1 MIKLLFMTVTAKLTT
16 LNTTEDPRMVEEDNN
31 IVAFIDVL
39 KCSREEA
46 TFYLESSAWN
56 IETAILL
63 WIENNPSP
71 SYQTYNPWGS
81 SDPAAAAASS
91 YSHYYNHALLNT
103 ASSAFS
109 QSTLATAVLRPP
121 RQWYSRE
128 VLIQDFPK
136 DWSARVSRSSGQIY
150 FVHLLT
156 GRRQYS
162 VPPGYA
168 DIHTDMS
175 PNDCDDLCDTKTEV
189 LIDVDDNPTQLSP
202 DDEGPLDHDDQTSL
216 SSLLT
221 HRFKGDYNMLTT
233 AESLPGAAATTATA
247 DPSMLI
253 DSNSSNNQNY
263 FTKNDEA
270 LEGGEDMTIDYASRS
285 NASSTRALHDE
296 NSVYTITNDL
306 DDRPVSDVMY
316 NNSDLSS
323 SSYRH
328 GKGSYIA
335 GEAFDGSMESSLDAY
350 FAASGSNSSSISN
363 K

>member
-31 IVAFIDVL
+31 IVAFIEVL

-81 SDPAAAAASS
+81 DPTAAAASS

-109 QSTLATAVLRPP
+109 QSTLATPASKPP

-128 VLIQDFPK
+128 VIIQDFPQ

-150 FVHLLT
+150 FVHLPT

-168 DIHTDMS
+168 DIPVDMS

-189 LIDVDDNPTQLSP
+189 LIDDDYPTKLSP
-202 DDEGPLDHDDQTSL
+202 DEEGPLGHDDQTSL

-233 AESLPGAAATTATA
+233 AESLPGAATAV

-253 DSNSSNNQNY
+253 DNNRSNNQNY
-263 FTKNDEA
+263 FTKNDKA
-270 LEGGEDMTIDYASRS
+270 LEGEDMTIDYASRS

-296 NSVYTITNDL
+296 NSVYTITNDV

-323 SSYRH
+323 SSSSYRH
-328 GKGSYIA
+328 GKGSYIT
-335 GEAFDGSMESSLDAY
+335 GEACDGSMESGLDAY

>member
-1 MIKLLFMTVTAKLTT
+1 MMIVTAKLTT
-16 LNTTEDPRMVEEDNN
+16 LNTSEDPRLVEEDN

-71 SYQTYNPWGS
+71 LYQTYNPWGS
-81 SDPAAAAASS
+81 DPSAAAASS

-103 ASSAFS
+103 ASSSVFS
-109 QSTLATAVLRPP
+109 PSILATPSASARPP

-128 VLIQDFPK
+128 VLIQDFPQ

-150 FVHLLT
+150 FVHLPT

-168 DIHTDMS
+168 DRCTTDMS
-175 PNDCDDLCDTKTEV
+175 HNDCDDVCDTKTEV
-189 LIDVDDNPTQLSP
+189 VIDDDDYPTK
-202 DDEGPLDHDDQTSL
+202 LDRNDQRSL
-216 SSLLT
+216 C
-221 HRFKGDYNMLTT
+221 H
-233 AESLPGAAATTATA
+233 
-247 DPSMLI
+247 
-253 DSNSSNNQNY
+253 SSNQHY
-263 FTKNDEA
+263 FTKNDDDEHA
-270 LEGGEDMTIDYASRS
+270 LEQEEEGDNEEDMTIDYASRS

-296 NSVYTITNDL
+296 NSVCTTTNDV
-306 DDRPVSDVMY
+306 DDRPVSDGMY
-316 NNSDLSS
+316 NNNSDHSGS

-328 GKGSYIA
+328 GGKGSIA
-335 GEAFDGSMESSLDAY
+335 DEVFDGSMESSLDAY
-350 FAASGSNSSSISN
+350 FAASGGNNNSSISN